1 VEALIRGLSPGRE
14 FQCRHSCGLCQQW
27 RGRRHHRDLELRCT
41 AVDLVTQA
49 HNFWRIDAAEVAEN
63 FWFEIDAEVMAVT
76 YSSTCFGF
84 WLWTGSGTY
93 QGHRL
98 IAWAQQWHHSVW
110 DADGNQSELTAHA
123 PASWAVTGV
132 RRTLRIDV
140 KRGVDG
146 IWRYRIS
153 ENGDVVWEGYKRH
166 YASFRPSIYGY
177 GLTLRVHRV
186 AGGIPSALPDTPP
199 AHYRALPAIVGRT
212 QPIPDLAAL
221 LRFSRAIPSLAGA
234 QSLIRRRSPHTG
246 TVKEKGVPDDRPVSR
261 RVLLF
266 DERTYAVVRETWS
279 DAFTG
284 VYRFDRI
291 SAVPRYVVIAYDHK
305 HNFRAVIADN
315 LRAEPMTEVPV

>member
-1 VEALIRGLSPGRE
+1 MAYPLDQSFDAGIPAAFASNGGAGGITAAWNESA
-14 FQCRHSCGLCQQW
+14 Q
-27 RGRRHHRDLELRCT
+27 
-41 AVDLVTQA
+41 AVDLVFTHAQ
-49 HNFWRIDAAEVAEN
+49 NFWRIDAAEVAGD

-84 WLWTGSGTY
+84 WLWTGAGTY
-93 QGHRL
+93 EGHRL
-98 IAWAQQWHHSVW
+98 TVWAQQWHHSFW
-110 DADGNQSELTAHA
+110 DAHGNQFELTAHA
-123 PASWAVTGV
+123 PASWAGTGA

-146 IWRYRIS
+146 VWQYRIS
-153 ENGDVVWEGYKRH
+153 ENGDVLWEGYKRH
-166 YASFRPSIYGY
+166 YANFRPSIYGY

-186 AGGIPSALPDTPP
+186 AGGVPSALPDVPP
-199 AHYRALPAIVGRT
+199 AHYRALPANVGRT
-212 QPIPDLAAL
+212 QPVPELAAL
-221 LRFSRAIPSLAGA
+221 LRFSHRSFHRLTGTRSHYYAGDH
-234 QSLIRRRSPHTG
+234 QITG

-279 DAFTG
+279 DAVTG

-291 SAVPRYVVIAYDHK
+291 SEVPRYVVIACDHK

-315 LRAEPMTEVPV
+315 LRAEPMTEAPT

>member
-1 VEALIRGLSPGRE
+1 VAYPLDQSFDAGIPAAFASNGGAGGITAAWNESA
-14 FQCRHSCGLCQQW
+14 Q
-27 RGRRHHRDLELRCT
+27 
-41 AVDLVTQA
+41 AVDLVFTHAQ
-49 HNFWRIDAAEVAEN
+49 NFWRIDAAEVAGD

-84 WLWTGSGTY
+84 WLWTGAGTY
-93 QGHRL
+93 EGHRL
-98 IAWAQQWHHSVW
+98 TVWAQQWHHSFW
-110 DADGNQSELTAHA
+110 DAHGNQFELTAHA
-123 PASWAVTGV
+123 PASWAGTGA

-146 IWRYRIS
+146 VWQYRIS
-153 ENGDVVWEGYKRH
+153 ENGDVLWEGYKRH
-166 YASFRPSIYGY
+166 YANFRPSIYGY

-186 AGGIPSALPDTPP
+186 AGGVPSALPDVPP
-199 AHYRALPAIVGRT
+199 AHYRALPANVGRT
-212 QPIPDLAAL
+212 QPVPELAAL
-221 LRFSRAIPSLAGA
+221 LRFSHRSFHRLTGTRSHYYAGDH
-234 QSLIRRRSPHTG
+234 QITG

-279 DAFTG
+279 DAVTG

-291 SAVPRYVVIAYDHK
+291 SEVPRYVVIAYDHK

-315 LRAEPMTEVPV
+315 LRAEPMTEAPT

>member
-1 VEALIRGLSPGRE
+1 VAYPLDESFDVGIPAGFASNGGAGGITATWNEGA
-14 FQCRHSCGLCQQW
+14 Q
-27 RGRRHHRDLELRCT
+27 
-41 AVDLVTQA
+41 AVDLVFTHA
-49 HNFWRIDAAEVAEN
+49 HSFWRIDAAEVAED

-98 IAWAQQWHHSVW
+98 TVWAQQWHHSFW
-110 DADGNQSELTAHA
+110 DADGNHYEQMAHA
-123 PASWAVTGV
+123 PASWAVTGA
-132 RRTLRIDV
+132 RRTIRVDV

-146 IWRYRIS
+146 VWQYRLC
-153 ENGDVVWEGYKRH
+153 ENGDVLWEGYKRH

-186 AGGIPSALPDTPP
+186 AGDMPSALPDAPL
-199 AHYRALPAIVGRT
+199 ARFRGLPAVLGRT
-212 QPIPDLAAL
+212 QPVPDLAAL
-221 LRFSRAIPSLAGA
+221 LRFSHRAFHRLAGTRNHYYA
-234 QSLIRRRSPHTG
+234 GAHHITG
-246 TVKEKGVPDDRPVSR
+246 TVKEKDLPEDRPVSR

-279 DAFTG
+279 DAITG
-284 VYRFDRI
+284 TYSFEKI
-291 SAVPRYVVIAYDHK
+291 SPVPRYVVIAYDYK

-315 LRAEPMTEVPV
+315 LRAEPMHAPP

>member
-1 VEALIRGLSPGRE
+1 MAYPLDESFDAGIPAGFASNGGAGGITATWNAGA
-14 FQCRHSCGLCQQW
+14 H
-27 RGRRHHRDLELRCT
+27 
-41 AVDLVTQA
+41 AVDLVLTQA
-49 HNFWRIDAAEVAEN
+49 QNFWRIDAAEVAEN
-63 FWFEIDAEVMAVT
+63 FWFEIDAEVRALT

-93 QGHRL
+93 QGQRL
-98 IAWAQQWHHSVW
+98 TVWQQQWHHSFW
-110 DADGNQSELTAHA
+110 DAHGNQSELTAHA
-123 PASWAVTGV
+123 PAPWAVTGA

-140 KRGVDG
+140 KRGLDG
-146 IWRYRIS
+146 VWQYRVS

-166 YASFRPSIYGY
+166 DTSFRPSIYGY

-186 AGGIPSALPDTPP
+186 AGGMPSALPDTPP
-199 AHYRALPAIVGRT
+199 AHYRALPANVGRT
-212 QPIPDLAAL
+212 QPVPDLAAL
-221 LRFSRAIPSLAGA
+221 LRFSHRAFHRLIGTRSHYYAGDH
-234 QSLIRRRSPHTG
+234 QITG

-279 DAFTG
+279 DAVTG
-284 VYRFDRI
+284 VYRFSRI

-315 LRAEPMTEVPV
+315 LRAEPMTEAPV

>member
-1 VEALIRGLSPGRE
+1 MAYPLDQSFDAGIPAAFASNGGAGGITAAWNESA
-14 FQCRHSCGLCQQW
+14 Q
-27 RGRRHHRDLELRCT
+27 
-41 AVDLVTQA
+41 AVDLVFTHAQ
-49 HNFWRIDAAEVAEN
+49 NFWRIDAAEVAGD

-84 WLWTGSGTY
+84 WLWTGAGTY
-93 QGHRL
+93 EGHRL
-98 IAWAQQWHHSVW
+98 TVWAQQWHHSFW
-110 DADGNQSELTAHA
+110 DAHGNQFELTAHA
-123 PASWAVTGV
+123 PASWAGTGA

-146 IWRYRIS
+146 VWQYRIS
-153 ENGDVVWEGYKRH
+153 ENGDVLWEGYKRH
-166 YASFRPSIYGY
+166 YANFRPSIYGY

-186 AGGIPSALPDTPP
+186 AGGVPSALPDVPP
-199 AHYRALPAIVGRT
+199 AHYRALPANVGRT
-212 QPIPDLAAL
+212 QPVPELAAL
-221 LRFSRAIPSLAGA
+221 LRFSHRSFHRLTGTRSHYYAGDH
-234 QSLIRRRSPHTG
+234 QITG

-279 DAFTG
+279 DAVTG

-291 SAVPRYVVIAYDHK
+291 SDVPRYVVIAYDHK

-315 LRAEPMTEVPV
+315 LRAEPMTEAPA

>member
-1 VEALIRGLSPGRE
+1 VAYPLDQSFDAGIPAAFASNGGAGGITAAWNESA
-14 FQCRHSCGLCQQW
+14 Q
-27 RGRRHHRDLELRCT
+27 
-41 AVDLVTQA
+41 AVDLVFTHAQ
-49 HNFWRIDAAEVAEN
+49 NFWRIDAAEVAGD

-84 WLWTGSGTY
+84 WLWTGAGTY
-93 QGHRL
+93 EGHRL
-98 IAWAQQWHHSVW
+98 TVWAQQWHHSFW
-110 DADGNQSELTAHA
+110 DAHGNQFELTAHA
-123 PASWAVTGV
+123 PASWAGTGA

-146 IWRYRIS
+146 VWQYRIS
-153 ENGDVVWEGYKRH
+153 ENGDVLWEGYKRH
-166 YASFRPSIYGY
+166 YANFRPSIYGY

-186 AGGIPSALPDTPP
+186 AGGVPSALPDVPP
-199 AHYRALPAIVGRT
+199 AHYRALPANVGRT
-212 QPIPDLAAL
+212 QPVPELAAL
-221 LRFSRAIPSLAGA
+221 LRFSHRSFHRLTGTRSHYYAGDH
-234 QSLIRRRSPHTG
+234 QITG

-279 DAFTG
+279 DAVTG

-291 SAVPRYVVIAYDHK
+291 SEVPRYVVIACDHK

-315 LRAEPMTEVPV
+315 LRAEPMTEAPT

>member
-1 VEALIRGLSPGRE
+1 MAYPLNESFDAGIPSGFASNGGAGGITATWNE
-14 FQCRHSCGLCQQW
+14 GAQ
-27 RGRRHHRDLELRCT
+27 
-41 AVDLVTQA
+41 AVDLVFTHAQ
-49 HNFWRIDAAEVAEN
+49 NFWRIDAAEVAQD
-63 FWFEIDAEVMAVT
+63 FWFEIDAEVMAAT

-93 QGHRL
+93 EGHRL
-98 IAWAQQWHHSVW
+98 TVWAQQWHHSFW
-110 DADGNQSELTAHA
+110 DAHGNQSELTAHA
-123 PASWAVTGV
+123 PAPWAVTGA

-146 IWRYRIS
+146 VWQYRIS
-153 ENGDVVWEGYKRH
+153 ENGDVLWEGYKRH
-166 YASFRPSIYGY
+166 YAGFRPSIYGY

-186 AGGIPSALPDTPP
+186 AGGMPSALPDAPP

-221 LRFSRAIPSLAGA
+221 LRFSHRAFHRLAGT
-234 QSLIRRRSPHTG
+234 RSHYYAGDHHITG
-246 TVKEKGVPDDRPVSR
+246 TVKEKDLPEDRAVSR

-279 DAFTG
+279 DAVTG

-291 SAVPRYVVIAYDHK
+291 SEVPRYVVIAYDHK

-315 LRAEPMTEVPV
+315 LRAEPMTEAPA